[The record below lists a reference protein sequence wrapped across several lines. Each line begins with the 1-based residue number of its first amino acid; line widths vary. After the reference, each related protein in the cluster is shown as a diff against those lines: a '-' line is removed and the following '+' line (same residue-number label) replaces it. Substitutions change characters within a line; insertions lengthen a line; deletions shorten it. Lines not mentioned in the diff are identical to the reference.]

1 MNIETSKIKKTQDI
15 QTQNKQ
21 TSKQNNE
28 ESSVKFTDELKNVA
42 KNEET
47 NKKDL
52 PEHINNI
59 NSNEIFNNPQ
69 ELHNRINIEYL
80 CQNKEVKEELI
91 IRDNKPN
98 KKDLFEKSNL
108 ETETKIEMEIETE
121 KQTLN
126 LDSALDSMNSI
137 LKEFNQS
144 DDKNIDKIKEKES
157 LADKNIMINN
167 DFNIQENKDLMPQ
180 MNPNM
185 NFSGDGQPFSSFM
198 NDEKDQKKNNNRIL
212 GTNAQDLAEEA
223 AILSTMSE
231 NIAIANKNQLVNET
245 KIVVSN
251 EGVKKVD
258 TKTNIK
264 IEDIVKYDS
273 IIMNQADV
281 EVFANIVEKGEID
294 VKDLTT
300 KGVEKSVQI
309 SKTLADL
316 LAKAMKDNQ
325 PIRINFDN
333 NISVI
338 IRISREGKLTAD
350 FLPSSQVAEAYLK
363 ENLPLLRQRFDDNNI
378 DYDSLNQRE
387 RKEQNRENNKKKG
400 RNNE

>member
-59 NSNEIFNNPQ
+59 NSNEIFNKPQ

-80 CQNKEVKEELI
+80 SQNKEVKEELI

-144 DDKNIDKIKEKES
+144 DDKYLDKI
-157 LADKNIMINN
+157 
-167 DFNIQENKDLMPQ
+167 
-180 MNPNM
+180 
-185 NFSGDGQPFSSFM
+185 
-198 NDEKDQKKNNNRIL
+198 
-212 GTNAQDLAEEA
+212 
-223 AILSTMSE
+223 
-231 NIAIANKNQLVNET
+231 
-245 KIVVSN
+245 
-251 EGVKKVD
+251 
-258 TKTNIK
+258 
-264 IEDIVKYDS
+264 
-273 IIMNQADV
+273 
-281 EVFANIVEKGEID
+281 
-294 VKDLTT
+294 
-300 KGVEKSVQI
+300 
-309 SKTLADL
+309 
-316 LAKAMKDNQ
+316 
-325 PIRINFDN
+325 
-333 NISVI
+333 
-338 IRISREGKLTAD
+338 
-350 FLPSSQVAEAYLK
+350 
-363 ENLPLLRQRFDDNNI
+363 
-378 DYDSLNQRE
+378 
-387 RKEQNRENNKKKG
+387 
-400 RNNE
+400 

>member
-1 MNIETSKIKKTQDI
+1 MNIETSKIKKNQDV
-15 QTQNKQ
+15 QVQNKQ

-59 NSNEIFNNPQ
+59 NSNEIFNKPQ
-69 ELHNRINIEYL
+69 ELHNRINIEHL
-80 CQNKEVKEELI
+80 SQNKEVKEELI

-126 LDSALDSMNSI
+126 LDSALDSMNAI

-157 LADKNIMINN
+157 LADKNNMINN

-316 LAKAMKDNQ
+316 LAKAMNDNQ